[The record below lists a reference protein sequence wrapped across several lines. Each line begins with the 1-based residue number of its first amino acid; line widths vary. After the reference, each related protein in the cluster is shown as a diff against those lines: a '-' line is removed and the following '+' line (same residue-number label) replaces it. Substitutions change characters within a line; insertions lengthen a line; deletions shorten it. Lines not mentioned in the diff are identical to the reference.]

1 MIITWFNL
9 KELGVYKTII
19 IAMANLWGLKN
30 TIKILDNNINQREM
44 IRVKLFQGPC
54 LEGVKELILNVL
66 KKNIHNKI
74 SRETSI

>member
-30 TIKILDNNINQREM
+30 TIKILDNNINRREM
-44 IRVKLFQGPC
+44 IRVKLFQGPF